1 MLLHMRYAD
10 IWMLCFLSWTVR
22 QLYLFVYLSMH
33 WLRCVLL
40 SWPGLSFCTL
50 NAVSP
55 VEHHCAFGI
64 LRCFLFHFFLLTPAR
79 VGENTTNKAFKS
91 KWVVKGGTWKCQLST
106 QLSST
111 QMPVYLLCEKA
122 SSATEGATS
131 RGSQAR
137 SWWMSCW
144 APLVKERNDS
154 WKETDSKTSADFW
167 MENLIKEK
175 LNISRMSLLLTV
187 KTTTCLNS
195 CRFF

>member
-1 MLLHMRYAD
+1 MICYC
-10 IWMLCFLSWTVR
+10 IWDMPISGCCVFFLVLCVSCICSFIWACIGCVVCCSLGQVS
-22 QLYLFVYLSMH
+22 LFVLC
-33 WLRCVLL
+33 LCK
-40 SWPGLSFCTL
+40 
-50 NAVSP
+50 NAASP

-79 VGENTTNKAFKS
+79 VGENTTNKAFKP

-167 MENLIKEK
+167 MEK
-175 LNISRMSLLLTV
+175 SH
-187 KTTTCLNS
+187 
-195 CRFF
+195 